1 MARIFLDAN
10 VFFAGCVS
18 KEGASAFVLELARR
32 KRFELMA
39 SKLVLREADRN
50 LRRKAPGASLK
61 TFHRFLQQTKIHIVL
76 ASPENVTESFEGMVE
91 PKDLP
96 VLVAAVASKA
106 DFFLTLDKKHF
117 LSTGLVGK
125 IKKPRILSSADFL
138 RDIYL
143 KGKI

>member
-1 MARIFLDAN
+1 MRIFLDAN

-18 KEGASAFVLELARR
+18 KEGASAFVLELSRR
-32 KRFELMA
+32 KRVELMV

-50 LRRKAPGASLK
+50 LRRKAPPAALK
-61 TFHRFLQQTKIHIVL
+61 TFRRFLQQTNVHVVVSS
-76 ASPENVTESFEGMVE
+76 AENVTEPFEGMVE

-125 IKKPRILSSADFL
+125 IKKPRILSPSDFL